1 MILLNVPYA
10 EKDAA
15 RELGAKWDAGKKKWY
30 VPAGVLA
37 TPFAKW
43 IAGDGNL
50 PQEAA
55 KRPDSSAGR
64 IVVGANYMPVEDAKG
79 LPWDD

>member
-15 RELGAKWDAGKKKWY
+15 RALGAKWDAGKKKWY

-43 IAGDGNL
+43 VAGDGKL
-50 PQEAA
+50 PEEHT
-55 KRPDSSAGR
+55 KRSDSSAGR
-64 IVVGANYMPVEDAKG
+64 IVVGVNYKPVEGAVG

>member
-10 EKDAA
+10 EKDSA
-15 RELGAKWDAGKKKWY
+15 RALGAKWDAGKKKWY
-30 VPAGVLA
+30 VPAGVVA

-43 IAGDGNL
+43 IAGTDNL
-50 PQEAA
+50 RQETAERA
-55 KRPDSSAGR
+55 DSSAGR
-64 IVVGANYMPVEDAKG
+64 IVIGANYKPVEGAVG

>member
-15 RELGAKWDAGKKKWY
+15 RALGAKWDAGKKKWY

-43 IAGDGNL
+43 IDGTDKL
-50 PQEAA
+50 PQETA
-55 KRPDSSAGR
+55 KRSDSSAGK
-64 IVVGANYMPVEDAKG
+64 IVVGANYKPVEGAVG